1 MEALIDRV
9 NTSCP
14 TSVTPT
20 FFEFATAIAFRYFA
34 DVNTEIGIVEV
45 GMGGRFDSTNVLQ
58 PLVTIITN
66 VELDH
71 QKYLGDTIE
80 AIAKE
85 KCGIIQP
92 DIPTV
97 VGNVSPQALT
107 IIQKTCSEQRSPL
120 VQFGVDFQAIE
131 SSPRRF
137 DFHGPRSS
145 YSDLHC
151 SLLGHHQVEN
161 AACALAAVEWLRDTG
176 MTISEDGLRKGLVS
190 VQWPGRLE
198 CIANNPTVFLDGAH
212 NPAAAASL
220 AEFLAEHQ
228 RAHSGNIILVIGM
241 QKDKDMTS
249 FFTPLIPLAHA
260 VILTRSAHKQ
270 SASAEELAEQLPG
283 RPMQL
288 AYAASAEEAMIKA
301 HNAAARED
309 TICVTGSL
317 LLVGEVKAHVE
328 GAPFSPLRG

>member
-1 MEALIDRV
+1 
-9 NTSCP
+9 
-14 TSVTPT
+14 
-20 FFEFATAIAFRYFA
+20 
-34 DVNTEIGIVEV
+34 
-45 GMGGRFDSTNVLQ
+45 MGGRFDSTNVLD

-92 DIPTV
+92 NIPTV
-97 VGNVSPQALT
+97 VGNVSPKALAV
-107 IIQKTCSEQRSPL
+107 IQKTCSEQRSPL
-120 VQFGVDFQAIE
+120 LQFGVDFQAIG
-131 SSPRRF
+131 SSASRF
-137 DFHGPRSS
+137 DFHGRRSS

-151 SLLGHHQVEN
+151 SLMGHHQVEN
-161 AACALAAVEWLRDTG
+161 AACALAAVEWLRDAG
-176 MTISEDGLRKGLVS
+176 MTISEDDLREGLVS

-220 AEFLAEHQ
+220 AVFLAEHQ
-228 RAHSGNIILVIGM
+228 REHSGNIILVIGM

-249 FFTPLIPLAHA
+249 FFAPLIPLAHA
-260 VILTRSAHKQ
+260 VILTRSAHQQ
-270 SASAEELAEQLPG
+270 SASAEALAEQLPG

-288 AYAASAEEAMIKA
+288 AYAASAEEAMMKA
-301 HNAAARED
+301 HDTAARED